1 MPRQPNPRNRDLDSI
16 PHQPEAT
23 LFMRPWVEAKARQK
37 LLAIALVTGESGND
51 FPHLDAAAAAARLAP
66 ERRGVDHRSGLN
78 ALFYVA
84 PGTNK
89 TELVCVLA
97 GQ

>member
-1 MPRQPNPRNRDLDSI
+1 MPIQPNPRNHEFDST
-16 PHQPEAT
+16 PHQPEAS
-23 LFMRPWVEAKARQK
+23 LFMRPCVEAKASLK
-37 LLAIALVTGESGND
+37 LLAIALVTGEAGND
-51 FPHLDAAAAAARLAP
+51 FPHLDVAAAAARLAP